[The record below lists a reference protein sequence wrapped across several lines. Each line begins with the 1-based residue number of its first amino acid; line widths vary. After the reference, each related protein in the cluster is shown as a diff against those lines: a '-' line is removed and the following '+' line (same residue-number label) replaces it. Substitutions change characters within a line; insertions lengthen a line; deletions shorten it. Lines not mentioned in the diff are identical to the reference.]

1 MAIFASMGDD
11 YKTQES
17 RKEYAE
23 YLLDGLHFV
32 YEDPDDEE
40 QPGAFLSEF
49 ILRIFATHLNAIHGH
64 EKVDTLDTMMLG
76 HQTSLALTTAAAE
89 RALILARD
97 GLILDCEPSD
107 NMKKKH
113 TRLH

>member
-23 YLLDGLHFV
+23 YLLDGLRFV

-76 HQTSLALTTAAAE
+76 HQTSLALTTAAVS
-89 RALILARD
+89 LVL
-97 GLILDCEPSD
+97 LLSV
-107 NMKKKH
+107 
-113 TRLH
+113 

>member
-1 MAIFASMGDD
+1 MAIFTSMGDD

-23 YLLDGLHFV
+23 YLLDDLRFV

-64 EKVDTLDTMMLG
+64 EKVDAPDTMMLG
-76 HQTSLALTTAAAE
+76 HQTSLALTTAAV
-89 RALILARD
+89 
-97 GLILDCEPSD
+97 GLVLLLSV
-107 NMKKKH
+107 
-113 TRLH
+113 